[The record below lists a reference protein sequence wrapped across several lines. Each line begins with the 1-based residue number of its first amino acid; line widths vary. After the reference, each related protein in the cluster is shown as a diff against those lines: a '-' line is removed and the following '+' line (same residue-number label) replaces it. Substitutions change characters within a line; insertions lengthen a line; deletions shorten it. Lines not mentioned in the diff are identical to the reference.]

1 MSVLAEQLKDGILTS
16 GKISKIIAEQI
27 EIIDNRLL
35 KIDKKMGLNTL
46 KHNMPIIT
54 SEAGLDKEETQLYIY
69 AAIINSLTERG
80 FTVHLK
86 LNQAA
91 DFIMISWTATLDKK
105 IRESCIN
112 TIKRETSPNNSSSR
126 GFYYDKLDC
135 DP

>member
-80 FTVHLK
+80 FNVQLK
-86 LNQAA
+86 LNQSA
-91 DFIMISWTATLDKK
+91 DFIIISWVASLDKK

-112 TIKRETSPNNSSSR
+112 TIKKACATAPPS
-126 GFYYDKLDC
+126 
-135 DP
+135 

>member
-112 TIKRETSPNNSSSR
+112 TIKRATAPPN
-126 GFYYDKLDC
+126 
-135 DP
+135 